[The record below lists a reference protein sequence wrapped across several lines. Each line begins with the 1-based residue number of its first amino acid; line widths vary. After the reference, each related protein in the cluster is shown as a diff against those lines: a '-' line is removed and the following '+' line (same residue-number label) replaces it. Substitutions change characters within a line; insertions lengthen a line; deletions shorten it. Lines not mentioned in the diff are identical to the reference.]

1 MVDRIRLESLTAHSP
16 TTLIVGASGDSGE
29 VGRELGARGERI
41 ALLSRDGA
49 MLNGFRERL
58 EHRGVECAVFEADV
72 TESESVLTAFMHLSR
87 WSLRLDRLIY
97 NVGAV
102 SNERAAEVSESELA
116 RVMGVNFFG
125 FVNCFQLALP
135 MFQRLGRGHVVTMS
149 RATESAENEVSVAY
163 AASRASL
170 QIYVNALR
178 NELAEKHVHFTDVM
192 LGRSSVAGEYQ
203 ELTCEEIVAGLLR
216 VMEEL
221 PERFVIGKIA

>member
-1 MVDRIRLESLTAHSP
+1 MESLTDYPA
-16 TTLIVGASGDSGE
+16 TTLIVGASGDLVE

-41 ALLSRDGA
+41 ALLSRDAA

-58 EHRGVECAVFEADV
+58 ERRGVECAVIEADV
-72 TESESVLTAFMHLSR
+72 TESESVLTAFMRLGK
-87 WSLRLDRLIY
+87 WSVRLDRMIY

-102 SNERAAEVSESELA
+102 SNERAVEVSESELA

-149 RATESAENEVSVAY
+149 RVTESDESAVSVAY

-178 NELAEKHVHFTDVM
+178 NELAERHIDFTDVL
-192 LGRSSVAGEYQ
+192 LGRGLVAGETQ
-203 ELTCEEIVAGLLR
+203 ELRCEEIVAGLMR
-216 VMEEL
+216 VTEER
-221 PERFVIGKIA
+221 PARFIIGKIG